1 MFLRNTRFRCLTGVT
16 TQSVLVKLEAVSESI
31 FPDRRHSLIHCSP
44 EDSKEAHEKE
54 NVSVVTRSS
63 KSATGITHRTLSYH
77 APSTSRS
84 KLRSHRS
91 ISGQSYNSALYDCGN
106 DNESVDDDDNTP
118 VPPTPRITQREFPV
132 LAPAPQLI
140 RPPAKYH
147 SRTSP
152 TPPPDSPQSDGPEL
166 TLGSAPQALPPTP
179 ERPVIP
185 ESPYN
190 PLVTPSFRHSPPRL
204 PSDQPWRF
212 PSPSHPLHSSARE
225 MSLSMV
231 VRGQMS
237 PARVS
242 FNSVSGIEVSPVI
255 IDPRPG
261 KSSVFNTPSVFPASK
276 SKDSGADA
284 MFDDR
289 CLGLGLLKSAVKPTP
304 RRLFLTGSLPAPI
317 TDRPGFKRF
326 RQSDESPLGRGP
338 DDRPTRLAKSSL
350 DLSFS
355 NSALGSS
362 PMRPRRGNPL
372 LDSAIGLGEDP
383 FMNLYDGALDFRK
396 DGNGDD
402 SASPPMSSP
411 EDSPVVRTGK
421 YISALETPSG
431 SSSKMFN
438 GKSTAGLMEAFLLRG
453 SVEDQEDE
461 EEPDNLLLS
470 SPISKERRTL
480 SKEYRS
486 PLSIIYRDDVEFID
500 ARPLKKRRRTIG
512 EIE

>member
-1 MFLRNTRFRCLTGVT
+1 
-16 TQSVLVKLEAVSESI
+16 
-31 FPDRRHSLIHCSP
+31 
-44 EDSKEAHEKE
+44 
-54 NVSVVTRSS
+54 
-63 KSATGITHRTLSYH
+63 
-77 APSTSRS
+77 
-84 KLRSHRS
+84 
-91 ISGQSYNSALYDCGN
+91 
-106 DNESVDDDDNTP
+106 
-118 VPPTPRITQREFPV
+118 
-132 LAPAPQLI
+132 
-140 RPPAKYH
+140 
-147 SRTSP
+147 
-152 TPPPDSPQSDGPEL
+152 
-166 TLGSAPQALPPTP
+166 
-179 ERPVIP
+179 
-185 ESPYN
+185 
-190 PLVTPSFRHSPPRL
+190 
-204 PSDQPWRF
+204 
-212 PSPSHPLHSSARE
+212 
-225 MSLSMV
+225 MV